1 MTFFNPE
8 LLKKEIENQVRQNK
22 SIYNAANL
30 SDQLLKDIDYNS
42 TKVEKMEVNIRDKKQ
57 TEKER
62 LGEITTLRLYRFHR
76 LVPTVLTV
84 IEDPSESETIRIA
97 ALEAMSWFPLSYQRE
112 AIFNTCD
119 QLIKDDKVP
128 QAVKDQ
134 ALKTKHVMKKEK
146 K

>member
-1 MTFFNPE
+1 MKVN
-8 LLKKEIENQVRQNK
+8 LL
-22 SIYNAANL
+22 
-30 SDQLLKDIDYNS
+30 
-42 TKVEKMEVNIRDKKQ
+42 DKKLA
-57 TEKER
+57 EKER

-76 LVPTVLTV
+76 LVPTVLAL
-84 IEDPSESETIRIA
+84 IADSSESETIRIT
-97 ALEAMSWFPLSYQRE
+97 ALEAMSWFPLSYQRD

-119 QLIKDDKVP
+119 QLLKDDNVP

>member
-1 MTFFNPE
+1 M
-8 LLKKEIENQVRQNK
+8 RQNK

-97 ALEAMSWFPLSYQRE
+97 ALEAMSWFPFH
-112 AIFNTCD
+112 I
-119 QLIKDDKVP
+119 
-128 QAVKDQ
+128 
-134 ALKTKHVMKKEK
+134 KEK
-146 K
+146 PFSIPAISS